1 MHIRFQ
7 TLHFFIYVQYILDP
21 KYIEYFEKAYTFLD
35 DVTFGRI
42 WTMPEIK
49 NVTTEFMVRSAIE
62 CGIQCKWNSTCVA
75 WQVER
80 KKAMTNCLHLS
91 SYE

>member
-1 MHIRFQ
+1 M
-7 TLHFFIYVQYILDP
+7 YQYISDQ
-21 KYIEYFEKAYTFLD
+21 KYIEYFEKVYAFVD
-35 DVTFGRI
+35 EVTFGHT

-49 NVTTEFMVRSAIE
+49 NVTTEFKVRSAIE

-75 WQVER
+75 WQIEL
-80 KKAMTNCLHLS
+80 KEAMINYSHLS